1 MAMNPKRRTAMRGL
15 LVAPVLASAALGR
28 GNAYAEDAAPTPSRP
43 LLLIVPYTAGTAAD
57 TLARLLG
64 ERLSERWSVPVVTEN
79 RAGAAG
85 VIGTELVAQAAP
97 NGYTLLFTATAH
109 GSVPAMRSKDLP
121 FDPLRS
127 FAPVSLLA
135 LSAFAVAVSPKMP
148 VATLGEF
155 VDVVRAQP
163 GKYSYSSPGVGG
175 PQHLIMELFMR
186 ETGIRMLHVPYR
198 GTSGAL
204 TDLVAGHVQASI
216 VSLQTAG
223 PLAESG
229 KLKVLAVMS
238 DRRASTYPDV
248 PTLKELGLANLVVDA
263 WYGVLAPAGT
273 PDNIVAKIN
282 TELDRLLK
290 LPDVR
295 DVLARHGLTPVGGKP
310 ERLAG
315 LITHELAR
323 WSELVK
329 EAGIVAQ

>member
-1 MAMNPKRRTAMRGL
+1 MLVL
-15 LVAPVLASAALGR
+15 LGGSVLALGALRPGSARAQG
-28 GNAYAEDAAPTPSRP
+28 AAPYPSRP
-43 LLLIVPYTAGTAAD
+43 LLLVVPYTAGTTAD
-57 TLARLLG
+57 VLARLLG
-64 ERLSERWSVPVVTEN
+64 ERLAARWGVPIITEN

-85 VIGTELVAQAAP
+85 IIGTELVAKAAP

-109 GSVPAMRSKDLP
+109 GSVPALHPNDLP

-127 FAPVSLLA
+127 FVPVSLLA
-135 LSAFAVAVSPKMP
+135 LSAFGVAVSPKLP
-148 VATLGEF
+148 VATLNDF
-155 VDVVRAQP
+155 LDLVRGQP
-163 GKYSYSSPGVGG
+163 GKFSYSSPGLGG

-204 TDLVAGHVQASI
+204 ADLVAGHVDASI
-216 VSLQTAG
+216 VSLQSAG

-229 KLKVLAVMS
+229 KLKMLAVMS
-238 DRRASTYPDV
+238 DRRAAAYPDV

-273 PDNIVAKIN
+273 PDEIVARLN
-282 TELDRLLK
+282 GELDLLLR

-310 ERLAG
+310 EQLAD
-315 LITHELAR
+315 LMKLELAR
-323 WSELVK
+323 WSQLVK
-329 EAGIVAQ
+329 EAKIVAE